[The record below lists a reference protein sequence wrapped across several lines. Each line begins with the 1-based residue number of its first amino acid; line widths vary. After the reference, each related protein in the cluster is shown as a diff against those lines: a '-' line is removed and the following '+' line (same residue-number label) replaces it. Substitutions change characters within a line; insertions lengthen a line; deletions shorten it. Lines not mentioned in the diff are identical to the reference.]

1 MIEIAPGITLDER
14 EIAESF
20 IRSSGPGGQN
30 VNKVS
35 SAVQL
40 RLDVRH
46 SPSLPA
52 WLKHRVATLA
62 GSKLTTD
69 GVLIIDA
76 RRHRTQPAN
85 REDALERLRELLA
98 QAAVR
103 PKRRRA
109 TRPTAASRQKRLEG
123 KRKRSQTKGLRRT
136 KGEE

>member
-1 MIEIAPGITLDER
+1 MIEIAPGITLNER

-20 IRSSGPGGQN
+20 VRSSGPGGQN
-30 VNKVS
+30 LNKVS

-62 GSKLTTD
+62 GSKLTAE

-85 REDALERLRELLA
+85 REDALKRLRELLA

-136 KGEE
+136 RGEE

>member
-1 MIEIAPGITLDER
+1 MIEIAPGIYLDER

-40 RLDVRH
+40 RLDVRR

-52 WLKHRVATLA
+52 WLKARVVVLA
-62 GSKLTTD
+62 GSKLTTE

-76 RRHRTQPAN
+76 RRHRTQAAN
-85 REDALERLRELLA
+85 RENALVRLRELLG

-109 TRPTAASRQKRLEG
+109 TRPTAASRQRRLEG
-123 KRKRSQTKGLRRT
+123 KRRRSQTKGLRRGR
-136 KGEE
+136 GEE